1 MRQSYLQ
8 FLFKLLGLPFLP
20 NYIDGQL
27 KVKTRFSERD
37 ELTFLGLVGIDN
49 MKLNLD
55 EKGEENEYLLS
66 YLPRIQQETFTVG
79 AVYRHYAGRHV
90 QSVALSHNYL
100 NNRNTKY
107 RNNDE
112 STPDNLTL
120 RLRGVEQ
127 KTTLRF
133 ENRSYLGRWTLREG
147 AELNYS
153 TYHNKTLQRTYQQEA
168 ELLDYRT
175 YLGIVGWGFFVGADY
190 ASADKRLTVS
200 MGVRADGCDY
210 SAEMER
216 FWKQLSPRVSA
227 SYALSDSWSVSGSAG
242 LSTSAALYGARL

>member
-1 MRQSYLQ
+1 M
-8 FLFKLLGLPFLP
+8 
-20 NYIDGQL
+20 
-27 KVKTRFSERD
+27 
-37 ELTFLGLVGIDN
+37 
-49 MKLNLD
+49 
-55 EKGEENEYLLS
+55 
-66 YLPRIQQETFTVG
+66 
-79 AVYRHYAGRHV
+79 
-90 QSVALSHNYL
+90 
-100 NNRNTKY
+100 
-107 RNNDE
+107 
-112 STPDNLTL
+112 
-120 RLRGVEQ
+120 EQ

-210 SAEMER
+210 SAEMRAFLEAAFAPCVGFLCLER
-216 FWKQLSPRVSA
+216 QLVGERKRRAFLPV
-227 SYALSDSWSVSGSAG
+227 
-242 LSTSAALYGARL
+242 AALYGARL

>member
-1 MRQSYLQ
+1 M
-8 FLFKLLGLPFLP
+8 LGLPFLP

-175 YLGIVGWGFFVGADY
+175 YLGIVGWGFFVGP
-190 ASADKRLTVS
+190 T
-200 MGVRADGCDY
+200 MPP
-210 SAEMER
+210 
-216 FWKQLSPRVSA
+216 QT
-227 SYALSDSWSVSGSAG
+227 SG
-242 LSTSAALYGARL
+242 

>member
-1 MRQSYLQ
+1 M
-8 FLFKLLGLPFLP
+8 
-20 NYIDGQL
+20 
-27 KVKTRFSERD
+27 
-37 ELTFLGLVGIDN
+37 
-49 MKLNLD
+49 
-55 EKGEENEYLLS
+55 
-66 YLPRIQQETFTVG
+66 
-79 AVYRHYAGRHV
+79 

-175 YLGIVGWGFFVGADY
+175 YLGIVGWAF
-190 ASADKRLTVS
+190 
-200 MGVRADGCDY
+200 
-210 SAEMER
+210 
-216 FWKQLSPRVSA
+216 
-227 SYALSDSWSVSGSAG
+227 SWGPTMPPQTSG
-242 LSTSAALYGARL
+242 

>member
-1 MRQSYLQ
+1 MLWLR
-8 FLFKLLGLPFLP
+8 
-20 NYIDGQL
+20 
-27 KVKTRFSERD
+27 
-37 ELTFLGLVGIDN
+37 
-49 MKLNLD
+49 
-55 EKGEENEYLLS
+55 
-66 YLPRIQQETFTVG
+66 LPRARSACRERCFGI
-79 AVYRHYAGRHV
+79 GRSLVPVSYTH
-90 QSVALSHNYL
+90 L
-100 NNRNTKY
+100 NTKY

-210 SAEMER
+210 STEMER
-216 FWKQLSPRVSA
+216 CV
-227 SYALSDSWSVSGSAG
+227 
-242 LSTSAALYGARL
+242 

>member
-1 MRQSYLQ
+1 M
-8 FLFKLLGLPFLP
+8 LGLPFLP

-175 YLGIVGWGFFVGADY
+175 YLGIVGWAF
-190 ASADKRLTVS
+190 
-200 MGVRADGCDY
+200 
-210 SAEMER
+210 
-216 FWKQLSPRVSA
+216 
-227 SYALSDSWSVSGSAG
+227 SWGPTMPPQTSG
-242 LSTSAALYGARL
+242 